1 MFLALKELAHGK
13 LRFSMIA
20 TIIVLISWLVFIL
33 SGLGNGLATLTAGA
47 FQTMQ
52 AEYVVYEEGSR
63 ASMNRSVLSEDLVA
77 QLEEQPNV
85 RAAAP
90 MGSAL
95 RNVSKIESVEAE
107 KVDVALLGI
116 LPGSFLE
123 PNIIEGKALDSNEP
137 MHVIANQTLKED
149 GFMIGDLLRIEGS
162 TEEMEIVG
170 FVENQTYNHI
180 PAIFVTIDKWRT
192 IQFAAPGSDRGIE
205 APVNAIML
213 QGEAIDPEQLK
224 LAFSET
230 QTVTKAEAIKG
241 IPGYSEQNGTI
252 MLMLAF
258 LLAISAFVLAVF
270 FYVLTLQKT
279 NQFGIMK
286 AMGASNSF
294 LGKAIVSQV
303 FLLSLGSILIGILLT
318 IGTALVLPDGMPFD
332 LDPTLVITYGI
343 VLLVLS
349 VLSSLLSVRKIT
361 KIDPLKAIGRVE

>member
-13 LRFSMIA
+13 LRFFMIT
-20 TIIVLISWLVFIL
+20 TIIVLISWLVFLL
-33 SGLGNGLATLTAGA
+33 SGLGNGLAALTAGA
-47 FQTMQ
+47 FQNMQ

-63 ASMNRSVLSEDLVA
+63 ASMNRSVLSEEMVA
-77 QLEEQPNV
+77 QIEEQPNV
-85 RAAAP
+85 IAATP

-95 RNVSKIESVEAE
+95 RNVSKVESIAVE

-116 LPGSFLE
+116 QPGSFLE
-123 PNIIEGKALDSNEP
+123 PNLIEGKSLDANEP
-137 MHVIANQTLKED
+137 LHVIANNTLKDD
-149 GFMIGDLLRIEGS
+149 GFNIGDLLKVEGS
-162 TEEMEIVG
+162 TETMQIVG

-180 PAIFVTIDKWRT
+180 PAIFVTIEKWRT
-192 IQFAAPGSDRGIE
+192 IHFAAPGSDRGIE

-213 QGEAIDPEQLK
+213 QGEFIDPEQLNS
-224 LAFSET
+224 LFSNT
-230 QTVTKAEAIKG
+230 QTVTKAEAISG
-241 IPGYSEQNGTI
+241 IPGYTEQNGTI

-258 LLAISAFVLAVF
+258 LLIISAFVLAVF

-303 FLLSLGSILIGILLT
+303 FILSILSIIIGILLT
-318 IGTALVLPDGMPFD
+318 LGTALVLPDGMPFD
-332 LDPTLVITYGI
+332 LDPILVITYAI
-343 VLLVLS
+343 VLLVIS